1 MHRFRLLF
9 LAVALAL
16 LAPLGFLVQRAL
28 HSVALERQL
37 HHRAC
42 AERVFHEMERSLSTL
57 LERET
62 AQPVEDYGRDDAN
75 VSWPFVLG
83 RFQIDSDGNVHVL
96 PMRADKRASAEI
108 EQRVGAYWRAARVR
122 PPDSASAAAQVPG
135 TTVDLDSARPAGS
148 RKLARDDL
156 AAQKESEDGAALDV
170 LRSFNKAGVERAERH
185 RLRGVVAAP
194 VPYAFVMDE
203 REAGAPQAEMFDA
216 ARVEPDVAPMVGH
229 VIDGRHLML
238 YRSVARGAA
247 GYRQG
252 ALIDL
257 AGLGEWLRE
266 QGRGSDGV
274 REYARVSFA
283 TPFGSEP
290 NDAAAAAYTYQ
301 HRFAEPFDDL
311 SARLALRA
319 LPGVGSATYVYALA
333 ALVLTTTVL
342 GLAALYRLV
351 SVVMAFAERRNNFVA
366 AVSHELK
373 TPLTAIRMY
382 GEMLRDGLVPSEAK
396 RDEYHRQITTESER
410 LRRLINKRPA
420 VARPAVAGRGI
431 GPPLGVRRRPAAGA
445 L

>member
-16 LAPLGFLVQRAL
+16 LAPLGFLVQRAP

-42 AERVFHEMERSLSTL
+42 AERAFDEMERSLSTL

-156 AAQKESEDGAALDV
+156 AAQKAAEDGSALDV
-170 LRSFNKAGVERAERH
+170 RASFNKEGVAPRDVLRAFNKAGGERAERQ

-216 ARVEPDVAPMVGH
+216 ARVAPDVAPLE
-229 VIDGRHLML
+229 IGRAH
-238 YRSVARGAA
+238 
-247 GYRQG
+247 
-252 ALIDL
+252 
-257 AGLGEWLRE
+257 
-266 QGRGSDGV
+266 
-274 REYARVSFA
+274 
-283 TPFGSEP
+283 
-290 NDAAAAAYTYQ
+290 
-301 HRFAEPFDDL
+301 
-311 SARLALRA
+311 
-319 LPGVGSATYVYALA
+319 
-333 ALVLTTTVL
+333 
-342 GLAALYRLV
+342 
-351 SVVMAFAERRNNFVA
+351 
-366 AVSHELK
+366 
-373 TPLTAIRMY
+373 
-382 GEMLRDGLVPSEAK
+382 
-396 RDEYHRQITTESER
+396 
-410 LRRLINKRPA
+410 
-420 VARPAVAGRGI
+420 
-431 GPPLGVRRRPAAGA
+431 
-445 L
+445 